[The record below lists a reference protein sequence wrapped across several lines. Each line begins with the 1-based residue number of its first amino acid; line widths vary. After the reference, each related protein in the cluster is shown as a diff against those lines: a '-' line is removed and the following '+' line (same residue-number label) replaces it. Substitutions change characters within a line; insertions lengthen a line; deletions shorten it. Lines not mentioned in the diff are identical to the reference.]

1 MSARDTIAA
10 QATPSGKGGIGV
22 IRVSGTHVK
31 TISEGIIGSLPI
43 PRIAKFTDF
52 TDGDQVAIDQ
62 GLALYFPAPNSFTGE
77 DVLELQGHGGPVV
90 MNLLLTRVIELGA
103 RLARPGEFSERAF
116 LNNKM
121 DLSQA
126 EAVADLI
133 ESASTQAARSAMR
146 SLSGEFAK
154 RVNDITESLIAS
166 RVFIEAAMDF
176 PEEEIDFLKDSR
188 IVEDLECLQ
197 GKLSDLLR
205 QAGQGALLREGV
217 NLVFAGRP
225 NAGKSSLMNR
235 LTGKETSI
243 VTDIAGTTRDVI
255 DEHVHMDGIPVR
267 LVDTAGLRDSEDIL
281 EKEGVRRAVN
291 EITDAD
297 YILVV
302 VDLFAH
308 RNDLASHVSEL
319 MASLP
324 DEIKKLVVLSKSD
337 LCDPM
342 EDNLAIDHITVS
354 AKTGDGINLL
364 KQRLKSGIGYDPG
377 SEGTFM
383 ARTRHLHALQQ
394 TILSLESGL
403 SGFKVNKAGELLAEE
418 LRYCQRSLGEIT
430 GEFTSDDLLGK
441 IFSSFCVG
449 K

>member
-1 MSARDTIAA
+1 MSARETIAA

-22 IRVSGTHVK
+22 IRVSGTRVK
-31 TISEGIIGSLPI
+31 AISQGIIGSLPK
-43 PRIAKFTDF
+43 PRIAKFTEF
-52 TDGDQVAIDQ
+52 TDGNQVAIDQ
-62 GLALYFPAPNSFTGE
+62 GLVLYFPAPDSFTGE

-90 MNLLLTRVIELGA
+90 MNMLLSRVIELGA

-133 ESASTQAARSAMR
+133 ESASNQAARSAML
-146 SLSGEFAK
+146 SLSGEFAR
-154 RVNDITESLIAS
+154 RVNDITGSLIAS
-166 RVFIEAAMDF
+166 RVYIEAAMDF

-188 IVEDLECLQ
+188 IVEDLECLHS
-197 GKLSDLLR
+197 KLSDLLR

-337 LCDPM
+337 LCGPV
-342 EDNLAIDHITVS
+342 EVNLAMEYVTVS
-354 AKTGDGINLL
+354 AKTGEGIDLL

-394 TILSLESGL
+394 TISSLESGL
-403 SGFKVNKAGELLAEE
+403 KGFKDNKAGELLAEE

-430 GEFTSDDLLGK
+430 GEFTSDDLLGE

>member
-43 PRIAKFTDF
+43 PRIAKFTKF
-52 TDGDQVAIDQ
+52 TGADQVAIDH

-77 DVLELQGHGGPVV
+77 DILELQGHGGPVV

-116 LNNKM
+116 LNNKI

-154 RVNDITESLIAS
+154 RVNDITDSLIAS
-166 RVFIEAAMDF
+166 RVYIEAAMDF

-188 IVEDLECLQ
+188 IIEDLECLQ

-337 LCDPM
+337 LCDPL
-342 EDNLAIDHITVS
+342 EDNLAIEHVTVS
-354 AKTGDGINLL
+354 AKTGEGINLL

-394 TILSLESGL
+394 TILSLDSGL
-403 SGFKVNKAGELLAEE
+403 SGFRDNGAGELLAEE

>member
-43 PRIAKFTDF
+43 PRIAKFTKF
-52 TDGDQVAIDQ
+52 TGADQVAIDH

-77 DVLELQGHGGPVV
+77 DILELQGHGGPVV

-116 LNNKM
+116 LNNKI

-133 ESASTQAARSAMR
+133 ESASTQAARSAIR

-154 RVNDITESLIAS
+154 RVNDITDSLIAS
-166 RVFIEAAMDF
+166 RVYIEAAMDF

-188 IVEDLECLQ
+188 IIEDLECLQ

-319 MASLP
+319 MTSLP

-337 LCDPM
+337 LCDPL
-342 EDNLAIDHITVS
+342 EDNLAIEHVTVS
-354 AKTGDGINLL
+354 AKTGEGINLL

-394 TILSLESGL
+394 TILSLDSGL
-403 SGFKVNKAGELLAEE
+403 SGFRDNGAGELLAEE

>member
-43 PRIAKFTDF
+43 ARIAKFTEF

-166 RVFIEAAMDF
+166 RVYIEAAMDF
-176 PEEEIDFLKDSR
+176 PEEEIDFLKESR

-308 RNDLASHVSEL
+308 RNDLASHVGEL

-342 EDNLAIDHITVS
+342 EDNLAIEHITVS
-354 AKTGDGINLL
+354 AKTGEGINLL

>member
-22 IRVSGTHVK
+22 IRVSGTQVK
-31 TISEGIIGSLPI
+31 TISQGIIGSLPKA
-43 PRIAKFTDF
+43 RIAKFTKF

-133 ESASTQAARSAMR
+133 ESASNQAARSAMR
-146 SLSGEFAK
+146 SLSGEFAR
-154 RVNDITESLIAS
+154 RVNDITEALIAS
-166 RVFIEAAMDF
+166 RVYIEAAMDF

-188 IVEDLECLQ
+188 IVEDLECLH

-324 DEIKKLVVLSKSD
+324 DGIKKLVVLSKSD
-337 LCDPM
+337 LCGPM
-342 EDNLAIDHITVS
+342 EDILAIEHVTVS
-354 AKTGDGINLL
+354 AKTGEGIDFL

-394 TILSLESGL
+394 TISSLESGL
-403 SGFKVNKAGELLAEE
+403 KGFKVNKAGELLAEE

-430 GEFTSDDLLGK
+430 GEFTSDDLLGE

>member
-43 PRIAKFTDF
+43 ARIAKFTKF

-166 RVFIEAAMDF
+166 RVYIEAAMDF

-342 EDNLAIDHITVS
+342 EDNLAIEHITVS
-354 AKTGDGINLL
+354 AKTGEGINLL

>member
-22 IRVSGTHVK
+22 IRVSGTQVK
-31 TISEGIIGSLPI
+31 TISQGIIGSLPKA
-43 PRIAKFTDF
+43 RIAKFTEF

-133 ESASTQAARSAMR
+133 ESASNQAARSAMR
-146 SLSGEFAK
+146 SLSGEFAR
-154 RVNDITESLIAS
+154 RVNDITGALIAS
-166 RVFIEAAMDF
+166 RVYIEAAMDF
-176 PEEEIDFLKDSR
+176 PEEEIDFLKDAR
-188 IVEDLECLQ
+188 IVEDLECLH

-308 RNDLASHVSEL
+308 RNDLASHVNEL

-324 DEIKKLVVLSKSD
+324 DGIKKLVVLSKSD

-342 EDNLAIDHITVS
+342 EDNLAIAHITVS
-354 AKTGDGINLL
+354 AKTGEGINLL

-441 IFSSFCVG
+441 IFSSFCIG

>member
-43 PRIAKFTDF
+43 PRIAKFTEF

-62 GLALYFPAPNSFTGE
+62 GLALYFPAPDSFTGE
-77 DVLELQGHGGPVV
+77 DVFELQGHGGPVV

-166 RVFIEAAMDF
+166 RVYIEAAMDF

-342 EDNLAIDHITVS
+342 EDNLAIEHITVS
-354 AKTGDGINLL
+354 AKTGEGINLL

>member
-43 PRIAKFTDF
+43 PRIAKFTKF
-52 TDGDQVAIDQ
+52 TGADQVAIDH

-77 DVLELQGHGGPVV
+77 DILELQGHGGPVV

-116 LNNKM
+116 LNNKI

-133 ESASTQAARSAMR
+133 ESASTQAARSAIR

-154 RVNDITESLIAS
+154 RVNDITDSLIAS
-166 RVFIEAAMDF
+166 RVYIEAAMDF

-188 IVEDLECLQ
+188 IIEDLECLQ

-337 LCDPM
+337 LCDPL
-342 EDNLAIDHITVS
+342 EDNLAIEHVTVS
-354 AKTGDGINLL
+354 AKTGEGINLL

-394 TILSLESGL
+394 TILSLDSGL
-403 SGFKVNKAGELLAEE
+403 SGFRDNGAGELLAEE

>member
-31 TISEGIIGSLPI
+31 TITEGIIGSLPI
-43 PRIAKFTDF
+43 ARIAKFTKF
-52 TDGDQVAIDQ
+52 TDGDQVAIDH

-154 RVNDITESLIAS
+154 RVNDITESLIAF
-166 RVFIEAAMDF
+166 RVYIEAAMDF
-176 PEEEIDFLKDSR
+176 PEEEIDFLKESR

-205 QAGQGALLREGV
+205 QASQGALLREGV

-308 RNDLASHVSEL
+308 RKDLASHVGEL

-337 LCDPM
+337 LCDPI
-342 EDNLAIDHITVS
+342 EDNLAIEHITVS
-354 AKTGDGINLL
+354 AKTGEGINLL